1 MNIVIAGAGAV
12 GTHLA
17 KMLSRQEHNIMLIDT
32 NQDKLE
38 DLESQIDILS
48 IVGSCTSIGALK
60 DAEVGKCDLY
70 IAVNPQEDQNIN
82 SAILAKKLGAKRTI
96 SRVNNSE
103 YLEIENAEYL
113 RSIGIDSLI
122 YPERLAAEEIVASL
136 KQIGSRQMHEF
147 SDGRLQLLGIKLW
160 DNALILNHTLIKMAE
175 IYGADQFRIVAI
187 KRHNHTII
195 PRGNDELKYGDL
207 VFIVTRPSF
216 ISNVFALCGK
226 EQFEIKNIVIVGASR
241 IGIKTAS
248 LLEKNYHVKIIEKYR
263 EKCIQLADK
272 LKSTLVINGDG
283 RDLTLLREEGI
294 KNVDAFISLTGS
306 SETNI
311 LSCLLAKKMGVKKSV
326 AEVENID
333 YIDLAENIGIGT
345 LINTKLIAAS
355 HIYRYTMNVDVRH
368 LKFLTFSEAEVF
380 ELEAQPG
387 SMQTFVFMPAS
398 GLTQGAMPLMGYNYG
413 AGYHQRLHEALKYAI
428 SVTGIIMLC
437 GCLLFE
443 IFPTQLLGLFDANA
457 EMMNIGVPALRII
470 GISFIPA
477 TFGFI
482 LPTLFQAMGLGLQ
495 SLIIFLLRQ
504 LIITLPLAF
513 LFANWFGLYGIW
525 VCFILAETTAAIVAY
540 LLYLRIR
547 KTDPI
552 LSRNWEAA

>member
-17 KMLSRQEHNIMLIDT
+17 RMLSRQEHCIMLIDT
-32 NQDKLE
+32 DGEKLE
-38 DLESQIDILS
+38 ELESQIDILS

-60 DAEVGKCDLY
+60 DAEVGKCDLF
-70 IAVNPQEDQNIN
+70 IAVNPLEEQNIN
-82 SAILAKKLGAKRTI
+82 SAILAKKLGAKQTI
-96 SRVNNSE
+96 ARVNNSE
-103 YLEIENAEYL
+103 YLETENAEYL
-113 RSIGIDSLI
+113 RSIGVDSLI

-160 DNALILNHTLIKMAE
+160 DNALILNHTLAKMAE
-175 IYGADQFRIVAI
+175 IYGAEQFRIVAI
-187 KRHNHTII
+187 KRQNRTII
-195 PRGNDELKYGDL
+195 PRGNEELKYGDL

-216 ISNVFALCGK
+216 IPNVFTLCGK

-241 IGIKTAS
+241 IGIKAAS
-248 LLEKNYHVKIIEKYR
+248 LLEKDKHYNVKIIEKDR

-294 KNVDAFISLTGS
+294 RNIDAFICLTGS

-355 HIYRYTMNVDVRH
+355 YIYRYTMNVDVRH

-380 ELEAQPG
+380 ELIAQKG
-387 SMQTFVFMPAS
+387 SKITKHQLQDMHFPEDATVGGVIRGNETIIAKGDVQI
-398 GLTQGAMPLMGYNYG
+398 Q
-413 AGYHQRLHEALKYAI
+413 AGDNVVIFALPSTVKKVIKY
-428 SVTGIIMLC
+428 
-437 GCLLFE
+437 
-443 IFPTQLLGLFDANA
+443 
-457 EMMNIGVPALRII
+457 
-470 GISFIPA
+470 
-477 TFGFI
+477 
-482 LPTLFQAMGLGLQ
+482 FQ
-495 SLIIFLLRQ
+495 
-504 LIITLPLAF
+504 
-513 LFANWFGLYGIW
+513 
-525 VCFILAETTAAIVAY
+525 
-540 LLYLRIR
+540 
-547 KTDPI
+547 
-552 LSRNWEAA
+552 

>member
-96 SRVNNSE
+96 ARVNNSE

-216 ISNVFALCGK
+216 IPNVFALCGK

-248 LLEKNYHVKIIEKYR
+248 LLEKNYHVKIIEKDR

-294 KNVDAFISLTGS
+294 KNVDAFISLQGQRMGTSSKNYDIQTPQNLTGYYIKKFDNADVAFKDYYS
-306 SETNI
+306 NSTSESGDILLRLPDLLLASAEAWNEYLDKPDDRVYAPLDRVRVRAGIDKVRDAWNNYARNPQKVTTQAGMREIIRQEWNIEFAFEGRRFYNLRRWMTAHEELNTPLYGWNI
-311 LSCLLAKKMGVKKSV
+311 LGDTEERFFNNYTKPIVVWKKRSFTAPRDYLFPIGSE
-326 AEVENID
+326 EVMI
-333 YIDLAENIGIGT
+333 
-345 LINTKLIAAS
+345 
-355 HIYRYTMNVDVRH
+355 
-368 LKFLTFSEAEVF
+368 
-380 ELEAQPG
+380 
-387 SMQTFVFMPAS
+387 S
-398 GLTQGAMPLMGYNYG
+398 GCVQNP
-413 AGYHQRLHEALKYAI
+413 
-428 SVTGIIMLC
+428 
-437 GCLLFE
+437 
-443 IFPTQLLGLFDANA
+443 D
-457 EMMNIGVPALRII
+457 
-470 GISFIPA
+470 
-477 TFGFI
+477 
-482 LPTLFQAMGLGLQ
+482 
-495 SLIIFLLRQ
+495 
-504 LIITLPLAF
+504 
-513 LFANWFGLYGIW
+513 W
-525 VCFILAETTAAIVAY
+525 
-540 LLYLRIR
+540 
-547 KTDPI
+547 
-552 LSRNWEAA
+552 